1 MRGSAIVH
9 RALFGAVQRRG
20 MSVTVPAGV
29 RISPAAGFLL
39 SNNPSLSLDTVMKH
53 AHGHSPS
60 GSTIITKVS

>member
-1 MRGSAIVH
+1 
-9 RALFGAVQRRG
+9 